1 MSQNANRR
9 KVLPA
14 CCQHAARTV
23 PASPTCTAMR
33 DSRVEVTPF
42 SRMNRVPGL
51 RPAMPYTVK
60 QNTRAEMIW
69 KGVVAATLAA

>member
-1 MSQNANRR
+1 MTT
-9 KVLPA
+9 VL
-14 CCQHAARTV
+14 
-23 PASPTCTAMR
+23 TCTAMR
-33 DSRVEVTPF
+33 DRSVLTTPF
-42 SRMNRVPGL
+42 SQMKRAPGL